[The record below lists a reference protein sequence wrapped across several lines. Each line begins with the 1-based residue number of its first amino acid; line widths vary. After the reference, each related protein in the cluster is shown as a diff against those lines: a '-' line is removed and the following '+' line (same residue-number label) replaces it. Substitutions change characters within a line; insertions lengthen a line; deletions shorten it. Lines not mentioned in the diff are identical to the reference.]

1 MARLAR
7 FTFVVADPTTGL
19 PVSGASVEVRSQG
32 ATVNGDHTGAVT
44 SFTVNNPGAVVATNT
59 VVIDAT
65 STPTR
70 AVASITATNVTVAAA
85 GFEDIDDDQ
94 RISIALPLPTLY
106 NDASGDESKTNPLTT
121 DANGLAECWIV
132 GSNFDVLVS
141 KSGVLTTTLYED
153 VATVGGEEAQSNVHN
168 SGSIPAWVL
177 DSLRT
182 LDDGQPLLSLRNA
195 GTNKHRFFA
204 DGSWRSVKGGTIDAG
219 GLTISGG
226 GITSTGASVLT
237 GAVSGVTT
245 LSASGDITTSGGDF
259 DGRRLT
265 MGSGTNLVTG
275 DFTLTG
281 WGSGAS
287 ISVNGNSKDTVGGFT
302 ITSGTSVSAN
312 PTVKLTFKDGAWD
325 TNPKCFI
332 NPGFRADGSGAWL
345 SPVTLTST
353 AITWEADAT
362 PADSTAFKYIYFCI
376 SGD

>member
-1 MARLAR
+1 
-7 FTFVVADPTTGL
+7 
-19 PVSGASVEVRSQG
+19 
-32 ATVNGDHTGAVT
+32 
-44 SFTVNNPGAVVATNT
+44 
-59 VVIDAT
+59 
-65 STPTR
+65 
-70 AVASITATNVTVAAA
+70 
-85 GFEDIDDDQ
+85 
-94 RISIALPLPTLY
+94 
-106 NDASGDESKTNPLTT
+106 
-121 DANGLAECWIV
+121 
-132 GSNFDVLVS
+132 
-141 KSGVLTTTLYED
+141 
-153 VATVGGEEAQSNVHN
+153 
-168 SGSIPAWVL
+168 
-177 DSLRT
+177 
-182 LDDGQPLLSLRNA
+182 
-195 GTNKHRFFA
+195 
-204 DGSWRSVKGGTIDAG
+204 
-219 GLTISGG
+219 
-226 GITSTGASVLT
+226 
-237 GAVSGVTT
+237 
-245 LSASGDITTSGGDF
+245 
-259 DGRRLT
+259 